1 MTKKVRK
8 EHSLRSMDVDELFD
22 GERQLTWKDKQPF
35 TYPSDTQL
43 EKSRVRGIYLGN
55 FVRWDAQQQ
64 SEEMIEKYGYETMEQ
79 PRTFNTYES
88 IYCWNNAGT
97 HDYVKFL
104 KFGYGK
110 ATDHASRDIRLKRL
124 SREDGIRLAQ
134 KFDAEVPDVSLR
146 LFLDWIDMTKEEFYK
161 IIEPFRDPLIWKKT
175 KNGEYVR
182 IDKIANHISDN
193 NVDNARLKMNDSKRY
208 FHSLLLEPEDEN
220 GGYILMGRGYI
231 DETNY
236 RALKG

>member
-1 MTKKVRK
+1 
-8 EHSLRSMDVDELFD
+8 
-22 GERQLTWKDKQPF
+22 
-35 TYPSDTQL
+35 
-43 EKSRVRGIYLGN
+43 
-55 FVRWDAQQQ
+55 
-64 SEEMIEKYGYETMEQ
+64 
-79 PRTFNTYES
+79 
-88 IYCWNNAGT
+88 
-97 HDYVKFL
+97 
-104 KFGYGK
+104 
-110 ATDHASRDIRLKRL
+110 
-124 SREDGIRLAQ
+124 
-134 KFDAEVPDVSLR
+134 
-146 LFLDWIDMTKEEFYK
+146 MTKEEFYK